1 MRTFVLL
8 FVCAILWTGCASTYT
23 PAPATPA
30 NSYVAPARIEGGGIR
45 PSGSR
50 RVAIMDFQNATGD
63 SANDGLQSAI
73 PEFLSGLLVN
83 ESGILV
89 VERQDLDY
97 YLKALG
103 ADGAKGGRSTRW
115 RDLGEALG
123 VDYFIQGS
131 VSLLENNYIVEARMF
146 SVGTGLA
153 VPGSAQSVSV
163 GRASDLYP
171 QIIQLGKFFAYQI
184 QNRRPA
190 TGQE

>member
-1 MRTFVLL
+1 MRTFVVL
-8 FVCAILWTGCASTYT
+8 FVCAILLSGCASPYT
-23 PAPATPA
+23 PATAPAA
-30 NSYVAPARIEGGGIR
+30 NSYVSPPVRIDDEIR

-63 SANDGLQSAI
+63 AKNDGLQSAI

-103 ADGAKGGRSTRW
+103 AEGAKRSRYNRW

-131 VSLLENNYIVEARMF
+131 ISQLENNYIVEARMF

-153 VPGSAQSVSV
+153 FPGSAQSVSV
-163 GRASDLYP
+163 GRAADLYP
-171 QIIQLGKFFAYQI
+171 QIKQLGKFFAYQV
-184 QNRRPA
+184 QNRKPA
-190 TGQE
+190 AGQE